1 MTQITSLVRDRRL
14 HVAIIMDGNGRW
26 AKERGLPR
34 LAGHRAGADSV
45 RRAVEASPGLGIG
58 TLTLYAFSAD
68 NWRRPRREV
77 VGLMGLLAEY
87 LRREI
92 PECIREGVRV
102 SFIGRRDR
110 LPRPLVNT
118 MEEAERETAAGPKLH
133 LRLAIDYSARAAIL
147 RAAKRL
153 PPGDEP
159 SFGRFLAALGEI
171 EVRGA
176 EAREVDLLIRTG
188 GEQRLSDFMLWECAY
203 AELLF
208 TRLMWP
214 DFQVRD
220 LEAAV
225 REFDNRQ
232 RRFGGLPERAAS

>member
-26 AKERGLPR
+26 AKERALPR

-45 RRAVEASPGLGIG
+45 RRVVETSPGLGIG

-68 NWRRPRREV
+68 NWRRPGREV
-77 VGLMGLLAEY
+77 VGLMRLLAEY

-92 PECIREGVRV
+92 PECMHEGVRV

-118 MEEAERETAAGPKLH
+118 MEEAERETAPGPKLH

-208 TRLMWP
+208 TRVMWP
-214 DFQVRD
+214 DFQPRD

-225 REFDNRQ
+225 REFHNRQ
-232 RRFGGLPERAAS
+232 RRFVPGL